1 MKNLIP
7 LFATLFIVLTSCS
20 EKDLIPGQKDS
31 AAVTVKC
38 PDYDWGG
45 QPDCEAVD
53 TCFHDGDL
61 IFQSSASGQSQAIQ
75 LATHS
80 KYSHCGLLFNDK
92 GEWFVYEAVQPVKK
106 TPFLEWIKH
115 GDNEY
120 YVVKRLREADH
131 IMTKDTLNKMR
142 NMIHN
147 QMGKDYDLA
156 FDWNDDKM
164 YCSEL
169 VWKAYKS
176 ATGLEIGKTK
186 PLADYDLS
194 NPIVKKKLQDRYGN
208 NIPKDEPMISPGSI
222 FESELLVTVRQ

>member
-7 LFATLFIVLTSCS
+7 LFATIFIALSSCS
-20 EKDLIPGQKDS
+20 AKDLIPEQTDT
-31 AAVTVKC
+31 AAVVKC

-45 QPDCEAVD
+45 HADFETVD

-61 IFQSSASGQSQAIQ
+61 IFQSSKSGQSEAIQ

-106 TPFLEWIKH
+106 TPFAEWIKH

-120 YVVKRLREADH
+120 YVVKRLREAENLL
-131 IMTKDTLNKMR
+131 TKDTLNKMR
-142 NMIHN
+142 NMIHK

-156 FDWNDDKM
+156 FDWSDDKM

-169 VWKAYKS
+169 VWKAYKTS
-176 ATGLEIGKTK
+176 TGLEIGKTK
-186 PLADYDLS
+186 PLGDYDLS
-194 NPIVKKKLQDRYGN
+194 NPIVKKVLKERYGN
-208 NIPKDEPMISPGSI
+208 TIPKDEPMISPGSI